1 MGQKVHPLSFRLGYI
16 RDWNSRW
23 FAKKNEFGK
32 LLVED
37 VKTRRHIKKAFSS
50 AHVSKIE
57 IERVADRVR
66 VIIHTSRP
74 GIIIGRRGS
83 DIDRLRED
91 LQVIVNKQIDIE
103 IREIKNPAIDAQ
115 LVAENIAFQLEK
127 RVAFRR
133 AIKKAIQLA
142 MDAGA
147 KGIKVICGGRLAGA
161 EMARRETFKMGK
173 IPLQTIRADID
184 YGNTAA
190 LTTYGYIGIKVW
202 IYKGD
207 IIKREDTKET
217 SPPRQSAAGRGNQ
230 PPQASLAKGGSTETR
245 T

>member
-1 MGQKVHPLSFRLGYI
+1 MGQKVNPYSFRLGYI

-23 FAKKNEFGK
+23 FTRKKTEFGK

-37 VKTRRHIKKAFSS
+37 IKIRRHIKKIFSS
-50 AHVSKIE
+50 ANVSKVE

-66 VIIHTSRP
+66 IIIYTSRP

-91 LQVIVNKQIDIE
+91 LQSMVGRQIDIE
-103 IREIKNPAIDAQ
+103 IKEIKNPALDAQ
-115 LVAENIAFQLEK
+115 LVAENVAFQLEK

-133 AIKKAIQLA
+133 AMKRAIQLSI
-142 MDAGA
+142 DAGA
-147 KGIKVICGGRLAGA
+147 KGIKIICAGRLAGA
-161 EMARRETFKMGK
+161 EMARTETFKAGK

-184 YGNTAA
+184 YGTIGA
-190 LTTYGYIGIKVW
+190 LTTYGYIGVKVW

-207 IIKREDTKET
+207 QMKPGPAE
-217 SPPRQSAAGRGNQ
+217 QSERKSAG
-230 PPQASLAKGGSTETR
+230 
-245 T
+245 